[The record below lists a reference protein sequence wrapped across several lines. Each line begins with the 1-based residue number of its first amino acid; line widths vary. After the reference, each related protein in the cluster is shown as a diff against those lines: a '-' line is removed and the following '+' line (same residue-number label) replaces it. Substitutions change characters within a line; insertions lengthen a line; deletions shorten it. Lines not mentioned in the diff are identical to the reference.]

1 MTTISSGWGPKPT
14 GNMLNYMNAS
24 KGTIL
29 LGDIQGH
36 MIKEHS
42 KPSTRRQDIVH
53 PSETSKESWCPRATY
68 HRIKAC
74 READNPYLKPP
85 ESIGVQ
91 LLNIFDEGHYI
102 HDKWQKRL
110 TAMGKLWGNWSCEF
124 CESIF
129 KNQLPLPHCPYCDVG
144 QNGLI
149 YHEVPLRSSEYLISG
164 HADGA
169 VPHLNAL
176 IEIKSV
182 GAGTVRIE
190 APEIYEKNSNGTFID
205 FQNLWKDIKEPFP
218 SHVKQGQLYLA
229 LCSLMGLPYDRIIFI
244 YEAKFNQG
252 VKEFVVTYDYEVSEK
267 VLKNCSLIKNAL
279 NGNMPNGEDCPVCIQ
294 KNLDYPFICECT
306 DDPVKC
312 ITGTTCKDCEK
323 YGTQKSDSE
332 RVVNNHNPE
341 RKAVRRPAST
351 TTRIVRPS

>member
-1 MTTISSGWGPKPT
+1 MK
-14 GNMLNYMNAS
+14 NYANAT

-29 LGDIQGH
+29 LGDIQAH

-42 KPSTRRQDIVH
+42 KPSTRRQDIIH
-53 PSETSKESWCPRATY
+53 PSETCKESWCPRATY

-74 READNPYLKPP
+74 REAGDPFLKPA

-110 TAMGKLWGNWSCEF
+110 TTMGKLWGNWSCNF
-124 CESIF
+124 CGSIF
-129 KNQLPLPHCPYCDVG
+129 KDQLPLPSCPYCDVG

-149 YHEVPLRSSEYLISG
+149 YREVPLRAREYLIAG

-169 VPHLNAL
+169 VPHLKSL

-190 APEIYEKNSNGTFID
+190 APEIYKKNTNGSFID
-205 FQNLWKDIKEPFP
+205 FQGLWKDIKEPFP
-218 SHVKQGQLYLA
+218 SHIKQGQLYLA

-252 VKEFVVTYDYEVSEK
+252 VKEFVVKYDYSVSEEVFRK
-267 VLKNCSLIKNAL
+267 CGLIVSALK
-279 NGNMPNGEDCPVCIQ
+279 GNMPNGEDCSVCIQ

-312 ITGTTCKDCEK
+312 ITGTSCKDCKQYGEK
-323 YGTQKSDSE
+323 KSDSE
-332 RVVNNHNPE
+332 RLVIDNDSE
-341 RKAVRRPAST
+341 RKAVRRPTST
-351 TTRIVRPS
+351 ATRIVRPS